1 MLSTTW
7 SCTVTSQT
15 RFSSKAKGGR
25 FGAQVRVGSLC
36 DPKAL
41 PGLAHF
47 TEHMLFY
54 ASAKYPDEDAYS
66 KFLVCHSI
74 ANLHIYCWMSAFR

>member
-1 MLSTTW
+1 M
-7 SCTVTSQT
+7 Q
-15 RFSSKAKGGR
+15 KHKGR

-36 DPKAL
+36 DPRDL

-66 KFLVCHSI
+66 KFLVQGGA
-74 ANLHIYCWMSAFR
+74 ANLLTLLK

>member
-1 MLSTTW
+1 M
-7 SCTVTSQT
+7 
-15 RFSSKAKGGR
+15 
-25 FGAQVRVGSLC
+25 GSLC
-36 DPKAL
+36 DPPAI

-66 KFLVCHSI
+66 KFLVRYLAAYLQKCIWVVAPVTAPHCWTSLHSSRRHSVTSI
-74 ANLHIYCWMSAFR
+74 NV